1 VHIILL
7 QMGNYRKRGC
17 KLKKNI
23 THTKLFKIAKYFLFL
38 LPGIFAFIAQ
48 RILVEYPRLVENVFS
63 IRIFRWISTPIAF
76 LVSKIPFSLTEL
88 LVFTSIPIVIILIV
102 KFIKKILNSENKKM
116 FFLFSIRKIGWTLS
130 ILYLVFMLLL
140 GLNYT
145 RMPLSVT
152 MNIPVERRPKEDL
165 EEICLILVNELNMA
179 RENVSEGDDGVMTLS
194 GSINDVLKTG
204 YLGFREV
211 SDEYSILWIPKLRAK
226 GVIASRYWSYT
237 GIVGMYFPFFVEANV
252 NIDVTEPYIPSTV
265 LHELSH
271 LIGIA
276 REDEA
281 EFISFITGINHPD
294 PDFVYSAYLS
304 AYHHATSALYR
315 EDRDMY
321 SNVSS
326 KRSEAVRRDMAANSE
341 YWKQFEGPV
350 KQTSTTVNN
359 AYLQTNLQP
368 DGVKS
373 YGRVVDLIL
382 GYYLGTEG

>member
-1 VHIILL
+1 MKNKITIT
-7 QMGNYRKRGC
+7 RFF
-17 KLKKNI
+17 KLI
-23 THTKLFKIAKYFLFL
+23 KYFLFL
-38 LPGIFAFIAQ
+38 IPGVIAFAAQ
-48 RILVEYPRLVENVFS
+48 RILAGHPGLVENVFS
-63 IRIFRWISTPIAF
+63 IRIFRLISTPIAF
-76 LVSKIPFSLTEL
+76 IVSIIPFSLTEL
-88 LVFTSIPIVIILIV
+88 LLFSSLPIAIVLVV
-102 KFIKKILNSENKKM
+102 KFIKKLKNSEKKNI
-116 FFLFSIRKIGWTLS
+116 FVISSIRKVGWTLS
-130 ILYLVFMLLL
+130 ILYLIFMLLL

-152 MNIPVERRPKEDL
+152 MNIPVEQRPKEDL
-165 EEICLILVNELNMA
+165 EEICIILVDELNIA
-179 RENVSEGDDGVMTLS
+179 RENVSEDEDGVMTLN

-204 YLGFREV
+204 YLGFKEV
-211 SDEYSILWIPKLRAK
+211 SDEYSILWIPKLKAK

-252 NIDVTEPYIPSTV
+252 NIDVVKAYIPSTV

-294 PDFVYSAYLS
+294 SDFVYSAYLS
-304 AYHHATSALYR
+304 AYHHAASALYR
-315 EDRDMY
+315 EDKDMY

-326 KRSEAVRRDMAANSE
+326 KRSDAVRRDMTANSE

>member
-1 VHIILL
+1 
-7 QMGNYRKRGC
+7 
-17 KLKKNI
+17 LKKEI
-23 THTKLFKIAKYFLFL
+23 IKTKILNFLKYFLFL
-38 LPGIFAFIAQ
+38 IPGIIAFASQ
-48 RILVEYPRLVENVFS
+48 RILAIYPEFVENVFS
-63 IRIFRWISTPIAF
+63 LRIFRWISTPVAVV
-76 LVSKIPFSLTEL
+76 VSLIPFSLTEL
-88 LVFTSIPIVIILIV
+88 LVFLSFPAAIVFLILFV
-102 KFIKKILNSENKKM
+102 KKIIKSESKSK
-116 FFLFSIRKIGWTLS
+116 LVLSTLRKAGWILS

-145 RMPLSVT
+145 RLPLSKS
-152 MNIPVERRPKEDL
+152 MNIPVEPRSKEDL
-165 EEICLILVNELNMA
+165 QKISLILVEELNNA
-179 RENVSEGDDGVMTLS
+179 RENVGEDSNGVMKIN
-194 GSINDVLKTG
+194 GSVNDVLKTG

-211 SDEYSILWIPKLRAK
+211 SDEYTMLWIPKLRAK
-226 GVIASRYWSYT
+226 GVLASRYWSYT

-252 NIDVTEPYIPSTV
+252 NIDVVDPYIPSTV

-281 EFISFITGINHPD
+281 EFISFITGINHPN

-304 AYHHATSALYR
+304 AYQHTVSALFR
-315 EDRDMY
+315 EDRDMF

-326 KRSEAVRRDMAANSE
+326 KRSDAVKRDMTANRE

-350 KQTSTTVNN
+350 KQTSTTINHS
-359 AYLQTNLQP
+359 YLQTNLQP

-382 GYYLGTEG
+382 GYYLGMEE